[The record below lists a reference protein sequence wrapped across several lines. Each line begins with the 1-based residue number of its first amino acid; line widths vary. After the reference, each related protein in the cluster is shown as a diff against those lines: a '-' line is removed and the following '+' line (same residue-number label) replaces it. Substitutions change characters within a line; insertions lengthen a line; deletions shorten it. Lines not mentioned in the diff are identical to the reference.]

1 MSSLPGT
8 NPSAAP
14 TRAAGVRISFDEVP
28 APVRRWVERELGSPV
43 VSASTQSGGFSPG
56 AAARLVTA
64 DGRRGFV
71 KAVGGALNPD
81 SPGLLRRERTTME
94 AVPALPWTPRMRSAY
109 DDGDWI
115 ALLFDDIE
123 GREPAHPWTAEDT
136 DLVFGALAD
145 LTAALTPT
153 PWPEAPDLS
162 DAGIFRGGWAVL
174 QESPP
179 ADLDP
184 WAVARLDLL
193 REYQQRA
200 RAAVVGE
207 SLVHWDIRADNVLI
221 TGTGV
226 VFVDWAW
233 AARGARWVDTALAAL
248 DLVISGSSVDV
259 DDLLSRHPCTRDAD
273 PLDVTALLATVTGAL
288 TERSRAPVPPGLPT
302 IRDYQRVVADALT
315 AWIRRRMS

>member
-1 MSSLPGT
+1 
-8 NPSAAP
+8 
-14 TRAAGVRISFDEVP
+14 VRISYAEVP
-28 APVRRWVERELGSPV
+28 TTIHRWVERELGSRI

-64 DGRRGFV
+64 GGRRGFV
-71 KAVGGALNPD
+71 KAVGSELNPD
-81 SPGLLRRERTTME
+81 SPGLLRRERAAME
-94 AVPALPWTPRMRSAY
+94 VMPALPWTPRMRSAY

-123 GREPAHPWTAEDT
+123 GREPAHPWTADDT
-136 DLVFGALAD
+136 DLVFGALGD

-153 PWPEAPDLS
+153 PWPAAPDLS
-162 DAGIFRGGWAVL
+162 DAGLFRGGWARL
-174 QESPP
+174 LNSPP

-184 WAVARLDLL
+184 WIAERLDQL

-207 SLVHWDIRADNVLI
+207 TLVHWDIRADNVLV
-221 TGTGV
+221 TASGV

-248 DLVISGSSVDV
+248 DLVISGSRVDV
-259 DDLLSRHPCTRDAD
+259 DDLLSRHPCTRDTD
-273 PLDVTALLATVTGAL
+273 PLDVTALLASVTGAL
-288 TERSRAPVPPGLPT
+288 TERSRAPAPPGLPT

-315 AWIRRRMS
+315 LWIRRRMS

>member
-1 MSSLPGT
+1 MPGT
-8 NPSAAP
+8 DPSPVP
-14 TRAAGVRISFDEVP
+14 TRAAGVRISYAEVP
-28 APVRRWVERELGSPV
+28 TPIHRWVEQELGSSV

-64 DGRRGFV
+64 SGRRGFV
-71 KAVGGALNPD
+71 KAVGSALNPD
-81 SPGLLRRERTTME
+81 SPGLLRRERVTME
-94 AVPALPWTPRMRSAY
+94 AMPALLWTPRLRSAY

-123 GREPAHPWTAEDT
+123 GREPAHPWTASDT

-153 PWPEAPDLS
+153 PWPEAPDLC
-162 DAGIFRGGWAVL
+162 DAGFFRNGWTVL
-174 QESPP
+174 AEAPP

-184 WAVARLDLL
+184 WVVAHLDQL

-200 RAAVVGE
+200 KAAVAGE

-221 TGTGV
+221 TEAGV

-233 AARGARWVDTALAAL
+233 AARGARWTDTALAAL

-259 DDLLSRHPCTRDAD
+259 DGLLSQHPCTRDAD
-273 PLDVTALLATVTGAL
+273 PLDVTALLASVTGAL

-302 IRDYQRVVADALT
+302 IRDYQRTVAEALT
-315 AWIRRRMS
+315 AWLRRRMS